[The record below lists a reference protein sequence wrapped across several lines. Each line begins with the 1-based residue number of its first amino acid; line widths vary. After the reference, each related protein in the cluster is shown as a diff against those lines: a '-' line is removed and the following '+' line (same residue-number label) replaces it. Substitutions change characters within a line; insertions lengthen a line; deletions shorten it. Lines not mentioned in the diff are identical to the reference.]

1 MTKYSMEKIEGWVFL
16 ISRSKNLGFRT
27 IVAPDFICD
36 AGVSSLIEFVAGG
49 KVTEAKKA
57 IYRQIHNSPVGDLTL
72 VFRVIETT
80 YEDIGIPG
88 NGIIKDSFGRE
99 IPFIEGVVFK
109 GKLTEVKVSEDIFA
123 KIHNEIKHPYQTFW
137 EWSSPK
143 ATIPSKLQSFEKP
156 SESEYF
162 ELIIQE
168 PYTNSPKTDDSSQKK
183 WTVSY
188 TINLAHEICDFDIS
202 TQGDFL
208 GVRIDDTWQTL
219 AIVPFNATNGE
230 DIKYNDKFKLEKK
243 HEIFPSKLI
252 NNIPVVGGKI
262 LELGQQVIPDI
273 YNQSPISISQ
283 NDHIALSIVEAG
295 KRYIKIYYYK
305 NGRIDE
311 QKTIPIESGNLIE
324 DYITTGITSLSFINK
339 DLIICGCKDGTIK
352 LFNWKTKENIYNQ
365 QHWSGK
371 QITSIAISSDNK
383 TFASSDSEGNIYF
396 WEIVDSTIDKK
407 HEIVN
412 AHKLENGCNGW
423 EINSLAFNPDG
434 KILASV
440 GKDNYQIKLWN
451 LSGEEV
457 DILEGENSSDVGH
470 DIINTIA
477 FSSDGK
483 LLASGDDKGYI
494 KIWDFTNK
502 KLLLFNKTKQH
513 DSAVTSLAFIP
524 NTQILI
530 SGSKDRTIKFW
541 KQR

>member
-1 MTKYSMEKIEGWVFL
+1 MEKIEGWVFL

-27 IVAPDFICD
+27 IVAPDFMCD
-36 AGVSSLIEFVAGG
+36 SRVSSFIESVAGG
-49 KVTEAKKA
+49 NVTEAKKA
-57 IYRQIHNSPVGDLTL
+57 ICRQIHNSPVGDLTL

-80 YEDIGIPG
+80 YKDMGIPG
-88 NGIIKDSFGRE
+88 DGIIKDSFGRE
-99 IPFIEGVVFK
+99 IPFIEGVVFRN
-109 GKLTEVKVSEDIFA
+109 KLTKIKVDEDIFA
-123 KIHNEIKHPYQTFW
+123 KIHNDIKHPYQAFW
-137 EWSSPK
+137 QWSSPK
-143 ATIPSKLQSFEKP
+143 ATIPSKLQNFET
-156 SESEYF
+156 SSEYF

-208 GVRIDDTWQTL
+208 AVRFDDTWQTL

-252 NNIPVVGGKI
+252 NYIPFVGKPISEVG
-262 LELGQQVIPDI
+262 ERVIPAI
-273 YNQSPISISQ
+273 YSQDLISISQ

-371 QITSIAISSDNK
+371 QITSITISSDNK
-383 TFASSDSEGNIYF
+383 TLASSDSGGNIYF
-396 WEIVDSTIDKK
+396 WEIVDLTICEKR
-407 HEIVN
+407 EILN
-412 AHKLENGCNGW
+412 AHKIKNGFK
-423 EINSLAFNPDG
+423 INSLAFNPDG

-440 GKDNYQIKLWN
+440 GEDNYQIKLWN
-451 LSGEEV
+451 LLGEEV
-457 DILEGENSSDVGH
+457 GILEEENSSDVGH
-470 DIINTIA
+470 DIINTIT
-477 FSSDGK
+477 FSSNGK

-502 KLLLFNKTKQH
+502 KLLLFDKTKQH

-530 SGSKDRTIKFW
+530 SVSKDRTIKFW